1 MKNKTAILVIIL
13 LITSTLFACTTQPAE
28 GEKLDDQTTGSDNV
42 RKTISIPE
50 FFSDMSKTLN
60 ALKDEYPSGETFIPR
75 NGFPDAAAICFG
87 DPKGEYAYFFFT
99 TQDGDAEAAMNRLG
113 DQLKCAGF
121 LTNAGV
127 LFPEMEE
134 DMSFSDF
141 FSLIDVSHFEY
152 DTEELFTEGWLYFKY
167 NNMDVS
173 LNTNEI
179 NPKGGWEFT
188 GIERVKNSAPVIII
202 DEEIYNQ
209 NWDMAHAVM
218 LE

>member
-1 MKNKTAILVIIL
+1 MKHITTILSIL
-13 LITSTLFACTTQPAE
+13 LLVAFTLFACNAQPTE
-28 GEKLDDQTTGSDNV
+28 SQMPKTSDPS
-42 RKTISIPE
+42 KPISIPE
-50 FFSDMSKTLN
+50 FFSDMGKTLN

-209 NWDMAHAVM
+209 NWDMANEVM
-218 LE
+218 FE